1 MEMQDGEAMSAFAP
15 SASKLRSL
23 GQPGKF
29 NDRYAV
35 ISDLFWGLSKVRG
48 EKSFFF
54 IFIKKRKIPRKSLPA
69 EPIFSSS
76 FFFS

>member
-1 MEMQDGEAMSAFAP
+1 MGMQDGEAISAFAP

-54 IFIKKRKIPRKSLPA
+54 YFYKEEKNT
-69 EPIFSSS
+69 
-76 FFFS
+76 

>member
-1 MEMQDGEAMSAFAP
+1 MEMQDGEAISAFAP

-54 IFIKKRKIPRKSLPA
+54 LFL
-69 EPIFSSS
+69 
-76 FFFS
+76 